1 MLSHNIDE
9 YSSEFHKLMFFK
21 QNLNKF
27 SNSNLFKLESEED
40 SIFIKNVINEPS
52 KNLFLPDEIDWNE
65 IRGFNANTAD
75 DDYKFFHMRK
85 AYDTSNKIIEEN
97 KEKNRNLIFKIKK
110 IYNLYYWIVEVSQF
124 FEIYNFD

>member
-65 IRGFNANTAD
+65 IRG
-75 DDYKFFHMRK
+75 
-85 AYDTSNKIIEEN
+85 
-97 KEKNRNLIFKIKK
+97 
-110 IYNLYYWIVEVSQF
+110 
-124 FEIYNFD
+124 